1 MKRIVGI
8 ASLLVLSLTV
18 ILFFYTAIYL
28 RTPSHV
34 KGPKKT
40 INIRRGMTFREVAH
54 LLGDEGIIKG
64 SRLFIFWG
72 RLSGAF
78 PKVKAGEYELSSDM
92 TPLHVL
98 ETLKKG
104 KVKQHMTS
112 IPEGYTVS
120 QIAEILESK
129 GIANREA
136 FLEKC
141 FSPQYVSSLGIEA
154 DSLEG
159 YLFPDSYLF
168 SKDLEPENIIE
179 TMVRRFRRVYTAQYS
194 KRAKDLGL
202 SAREILTLAS
212 LIEKEAAI
220 PRERFLVSSVY
231 HNRLK
236 RNMRLYSCPTVI
248 YGIKNF
254 NGNLTKR
261 DLERYTPYNT
271 YLIRGLPPGPI
282 CNPGKEAIVAALYPA
297 TTEYLYFVSKNDG
310 SNHFSSTLK
319 EHNIA
324 VWKYQKARPYL
335 LKRGVPV
342 K

>member
-1 MKRIVGI
+1 MKRTVGI
-8 ASLLVLSLTV
+8 ASLLVLSFAI
-18 ILFFYTAIYL
+18 ILFFHTAIYL

-34 KGPKKT
+34 GGLKKT
-40 INIRRGMTFREVAH
+40 VAIRRGMTFKEVAH
-54 LLGDEGIIKG
+54 LLGDEEIIGGIW
-64 SRLFIFWG
+64 RFILWG

-78 PKVKAGEYELSSDM
+78 PKIKAGEYELSSAM
-92 TPLHVL
+92 TPLQVL
-98 ETLKKG
+98 DTLTRG
-104 KVKQHMTS
+104 KVKQYKAS
-112 IPEGYTVS
+112 IPEGYTVI
-120 QIAEILESK
+120 QIAEILERK
-129 GIANREA
+129 GITNREA
-136 FLEKC
+136 FLERC

-159 YLFPDSYLF
+159 YLFPDSYFF
-168 SKDLEPENIIE
+168 SKDLKPEDVIE
-179 TMVRRFRRVYTAQYS
+179 AMVRRFRQVYTSQYS
-194 KRAKDLGL
+194 ERTKELGF
-202 SAREILTLAS
+202 SDHEILILAS
-212 LIEKEAAI
+212 MIEKESAI
-220 PRERFLVSSVY
+220 PSERLLVSGVY

-236 RNMRLYSCPTVI
+236 RNMMLYSCPTVI

-261 DLERYTPYNT
+261 DLERHTPYNT

-324 VWKYQKARPYL
+324 VWKYQKGRDYL
-335 LKRGVPV
+335 V